1 MIEPTRE
8 LGSFMPDDGC
18 FSNMERISER
28 TSEIRSKLNCGFG
41 KDGVKGRDERKVRA
55 LDTVLPKQTLPH
67 ALFTT
72 KDPKKS
78 LDKADAAIHGVTI
91 YGYVL
96 NFRASSCPIH
106 AETNQKHQK
115 SQYLWAE
122 PVNADIARES
132 CDFLHSMG
140 GLGSRSIFRC
150 RKWKKSGSIY
160 RPE

>member
-28 TSEIRSKLNCGFG
+28 TSEIRSKLHCGFG

-78 LDKADAAIHGVTI
+78 LDKADAVIHGATI
-91 YGYVL
+91 TDK
-96 NFRASSCPIH
+96 F
-106 AETNQKHQK
+106 
-115 SQYLWAE
+115 
-122 PVNADIARES
+122 
-132 CDFLHSMG
+132 
-140 GLGSRSIFRC
+140 
-150 RKWKKSGSIY
+150 
-160 RPE
+160 

>member
-1 MIEPTRE
+1 
-8 LGSFMPDDGC
+8 MPDDGC

-78 LDKADAAIHGVTI
+78 LDKADAVIHGAPGI
-91 YGYVL
+91 EFLYYDL
-96 NFRASSCPIH
+96 NRSDAAPDERSHDGNSVS
-106 AETNQKHQK
+106 T
-115 SQYLWAE
+115 LW
-122 PVNADIARES
+122 
-132 CDFLHSMG
+132 G
-140 GLGSRSIFRC
+140 
-150 RKWKKSGSIY
+150 
-160 RPE
+160 